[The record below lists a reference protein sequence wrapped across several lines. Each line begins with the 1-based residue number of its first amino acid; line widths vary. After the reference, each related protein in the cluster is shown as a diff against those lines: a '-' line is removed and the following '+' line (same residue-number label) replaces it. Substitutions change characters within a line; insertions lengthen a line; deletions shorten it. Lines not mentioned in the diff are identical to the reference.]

1 MKKEDIYSMVTDR
14 IISKLNTGVVPWN
27 CGYTS
32 MAPQNFLTRKP
43 YKGINHWITISNDF
57 ISPYYLSFKQ
67 VKDLGGSVIAGAKG
81 TPIIYWQILEKK
93 DRTADGIMEKKA
105 IPLLK
110 YYTVFNAEQT
120 TGIDF
125 PTVENK
131 IPNIVLL
138 DKVLSNM
145 NRKPV
150 IRESQTYSPCYIPAL
165 DEIRMPLKSSY
176 ISGARYYKT
185 LFHEIGHW
193 TGAASRLKR
202 EGITNFDGFGSHK
215 YSVEE
220 LVAELTASYAMSFAG
235 LEEETIDNS
244 ASYIQSWIKALQ
256 NDTKFIFK
264 AAKQAELAWKFINN
278 EIENNNVKKE
288 AA

>member
-1 MKKEDIYSMVTDR
+1 MKKEDIYTMVTGR

-32 MAPQNFLTRKP
+32 MAPQNFLTKKP
-43 YKGINHWITISNDF
+43 YRGINHWITISNNF
-57 ISPYYLSFKQ
+57 SSPYYLSFKQ
-67 VKDLGGSVIAGAKG
+67 VKDLGGAVIAGSKG
-81 TPIIYWQILEKK
+81 TPVVYWQILEKK
-93 DRTADGIMEKKA
+93 ERNADGVMEKKT

-125 PTVENK
+125 PVVENK
-131 IPNIVLL
+131 ISNIALL
-138 DKVLSNM
+138 DEVLGKM
-145 NRKPV
+145 NQKPV
-150 IRESQTYSPCYIPAL
+150 IRESQIYSPCYIPAL
-165 DEIRMPLKSSY
+165 DEIRMPLKNSYESS
-176 ISGARYYKT
+176 ARYYKT
-185 LFHEIGHW
+185 LLHEIGHW
-193 TGAASRLKR
+193 TGASTRLKR
-202 EGITNFDGFGSHK
+202 EGIMNFDGFGSHK

-220 LVAELTASYAMSFAG
+220 LVAELTASYAMTFAG
-235 LEEETIDNS
+235 MEEQTIDNS
-244 ASYIQSWIKALQ
+244 AAYIQSWIKALQ

-278 EIENNNVKKE
+278 DIGCKDEIKE